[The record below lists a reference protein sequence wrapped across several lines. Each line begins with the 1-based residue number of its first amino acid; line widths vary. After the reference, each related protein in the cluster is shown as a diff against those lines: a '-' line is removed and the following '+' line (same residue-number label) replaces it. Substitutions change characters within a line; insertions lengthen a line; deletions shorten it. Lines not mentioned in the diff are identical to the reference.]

1 VAQRLLITGVSG
13 FLGRHVALHLCDRHT
28 VLGTYHAHAAALSGC
43 ETRRLDITDR
53 EEVAALCRVWHP
65 TAIVHTAAQGD
76 VEGCERHPEMAYQ
89 VNVQG
94 TENIAQA
101 AADLGAQLI
110 HLSTDQ
116 IYDGTQGPYDE
127 TAVPQPLMVY
137 GRTKLAAEQ
146 QAAALCRRAVIV
158 RLALMYGWGNPTR
171 PTFIDWMLARLQ
183 AGQRVPLFVDQYR
196 TPLYVEQAADVI
208 GRLIDSPHVQG
219 LFNLGG
225 GERLDRYTFGRKVC
239 QVFDLPEQLLEPVEM
254 AAAASAIARPR
265 DCSLNSAKISALLQ
279 IRPCMVEEG
288 LRAMRRQRGGH

>member
-13 FLGRHVALHLCDRHT
+13 FLGRHLALHLSGQHL
-28 VLGTYHAHAAALSGC
+28 VLGTYHTHAAALDGC

-53 EEVAALCRVWHP
+53 EQVAALCRTWQP

-76 VEGCERHPEMAYQ
+76 VEHCEHHPEMAYQ
-89 VNVQG
+89 VNAQG
-94 TENIAQA
+94 TANIAQA
-101 AADLGAQLI
+101 ATDIGARLI

-127 TAVPQPLMVY
+127 TAAPRPLMVY

-171 PTFIDWMLARLQ
+171 PTFIDWMLTHLR

-254 AAAASAIARPR
+254 ATATSAIARPR
-265 DCSLNSAKISALLQ
+265 DCSLNSAKISALLN
-279 IRPCMVEEG
+279 IRPLTVGEG
-288 LRAMRRQRGGH
+288 LQSMRQDQHI